1 MIVVKQMK
9 SQQLAV
15 EIGGTFT
22 DIIQLDN
29 AGSGLRLTTKKVPS
43 TPSAP
48 ERGVIDG
55 VDQLDLDWKAL
66 KDVLHGSTVATNAVL
81 ERKGVRTALLVTEGF
96 RDILEIQR
104 GDKSNIYDIFYKR
117 PEPVVPREWVVPVAG
132 RLSAQGEEL
141 IPLDEQQIRDAVP
154 SLVADGIKAV
164 AICFLHSY
172 RNAAHE
178 QRAREIVEEI
188 APDILVLTSSEL
200 LPQFREYERASTAC
214 MSAYISPIMTSYVG
228 RLTEML
234 RERGFGGSLFIT
246 QSNGGVLPAEAIKR
260 EVVRTLLSG
269 PAAGV
274 TGAIYAAAQAG
285 ISDIITFDMGG
296 TSTDVCL
303 INKGHPLVTTDNQL
317 NNLPVA
323 VPMIDIAAVGA
334 GGGSIAAVDR
344 HGMLHVGPQSAGAD
358 PGPACYGKGGLE
370 ACVSDANVVRGIIRA
385 KNFAGGTF
393 KLDPAAAEA
402 ALGRLGEK
410 LSLTPAQAA
419 EAMTQIVE
427 ANMTQAIRLV
437 STQRGYDPR
446 NYTLVAYGGAG
457 PIHAASVAD
466 ELGMTRV
473 LVPAFAGVLS
483 AFGLL
488 VADIAR
494 DYVQTDVVLAE
505 NLGPDDFRVR
515 VARMTD
521 KAATEFG
528 GLGFAADRLVFFPSL
543 DVRYE
548 GQAFELPVPIDLDNV
563 SSELVAERFHAA
575 HQQRYGFAFPGESVE
590 VVNFRLKVVIQRQ
603 VPDFD
608 QAAANDGAP
617 VQDTGT
623 IVRNGENVSA
633 SFDKFEP
640 IPVGEIITGPAVLE
654 ADTSTCFVPSGWTAR
669 KLESNGVL
677 LEKASK

>member
-1 MIVVKQMK
+1 MTL
-9 SQQLAV
+9 QQLAV

-22 DIIQLDN
+22 DIIQLDD
-29 AGSGLRLTTKKVPS
+29 AGAGLKLTTKKVPS
-43 TPSAP
+43 TPARP
-48 ERGVIDG
+48 EVGVLDG
-55 VDQLDLDWKAL
+55 VDQLDIDWANL

-81 ERKGVRTALLVTEGF
+81 ERKGVPTALFVTDGF

-104 GDKSNIYDIFYKR
+104 GDKTNIYDIFYQR
-117 PEPVVPREWVVPVAG
+117 PQPVVPREWVVPVSG

-141 IPLDEQQIRDAVP
+141 VPLNEQQIRDAVP
-154 SLVADGIKAV
+154 RLLDTGIKAV

-172 RNAAHE
+172 RNADHE
-178 QRAREIVEEI
+178 QRARQIIEEM
-188 APDILVLTSSEL
+188 APEILVLTSSEL
-200 LPQFREYERASTAC
+200 LPQFREYERASTAS
-214 MSAYISPIMTSYVG
+214 MSAYISPIMTSYIG

-234 RERGFGGSLFIT
+234 RDRGFGGSLFIT

-303 INKGHPLVTTDNQL
+303 INDGQPLVTADNQL
-317 NNLPVA
+317 NSLPVA

-334 GGGSIAAVDR
+334 GGGSIASVDR

-358 PGPACYGKGGLE
+358 PGPACYGKGGAN

-385 KNFAGGTF
+385 KTFAGGTF
-393 KLDPAAAEA
+393 ALDTAAAQAALSRLGSQLSLTAAEA
-402 ALGRLGEK
+402 A
-410 LSLTPAQAA
+410 
-419 EAMTQIVE
+419 EAVTRIVE

-466 ELGMTRV
+466 GLGMTKV

-494 DYVQTDVVLAE
+494 DYVQTDVVLSRDLDRE
-505 NLGPDDFRVR
+505 GFL
-515 VARMTD
+515 ARIERLTSR
-521 KAATEFG
+521 AIEEFAR
-528 GLGFAADRLVFFPSL
+528 LGFDAGRLKFFPSL

-548 GQAFELPVPIDLDNV
+548 GQAFELPVPIDLETV
-563 SSELVAERFHAA
+563 SADLVADRFHAA
-575 HQQRYGFAFPGESVE
+575 HRQRYGFAFEGESVE
-590 VVNFRLKVVIQRQ
+590 VVNFRLKVVILRQ
-603 VPDFD
+603 AADFG
-608 QAAANDGAP
+608 QAAASGGNPTSGSGVILRDGKTLAA
-617 VQDTGT
+617 Q
-623 IVRNGENVSA
+623 
-633 SFDKFEP
+633 FHKFEP
-640 IPVGEIITGPAVLE
+640 LPVGEVIAGPAVLE
-654 ADTSTCFVPSGWTAR
+654 ADTSTCFVPENWTAR

-677 LEKASK
+677 LEKASD